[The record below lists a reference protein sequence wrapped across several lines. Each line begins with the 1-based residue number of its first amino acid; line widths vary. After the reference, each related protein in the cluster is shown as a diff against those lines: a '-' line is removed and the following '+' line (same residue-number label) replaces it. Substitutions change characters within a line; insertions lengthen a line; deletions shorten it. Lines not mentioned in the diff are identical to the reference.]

1 MARNRAS
8 ASPTPIV
15 VPESRVTGPIGKSSA
30 PMTVPATTTVSA
42 VTPTNS
48 PFWLTWS
55 RKAGPRPGRGDD
67 DSRMATAIRI
77 GMAAS
82 ASSSA

>member
-1 MARNRAS
+1 V
-8 ASPTPIV
+8 SPATTPIV
-15 VPESRVTGPIGKSSA
+15 SGRKRGITTISA
-30 PMTVPATTTVSA
+30 AA
-42 VTPTNS
+42 PTNS